1 MSVVLSYMGN
11 RVPRVYR
18 PISTTTS
25 VRVDVELF
33 AAARRRGMNLSS
45 ILNSALKALL
55 TAKEPDLT
63 DEQVAALVK
72 ERDKR
77 IENVATTFSKEND
90 EAREGDLRSLQS
102 DWNMYIAAELEQRP
116 TSMKLAWIGE
126 RKKRYSGIAKLS
138 DAELLTELEGKQPA

>member
-1 MSVVLSYMGN
+1 MGN